1 MMIPPRIRMTKGFAL
16 GVTALAIAPGFAEAQ
31 QAANPSNANISTGSG
46 AGTSPGVSPGSLPS
60 AESITNTQPGQPG
73 LPDDSGGTRTMPAP
87 GLPDLENPS
96 YGPPYSSDPYEIDGP
111 PTSPF
116 DDATGIGPNLPGG
129 LSGFRTR
136 TASPEK
142 FKAVNARLMSEARA
156 ISDPADRALSFDR
169 VARAKIL
176 VDEWEQAIQ
185 ALTEGG
191 QSATVITDP
200 LIRDVRLEA
209 LTSTAIALAEELVR
223 EATIKDVYRDPL
235 DNRPPRTLEV
245 RLDYL
250 RTASRSIALGGNL
263 AFAIQGEDYRSLA
276 LFNLVQNQAINSQ
289 AVSRFAEDRDP
300 GLEVRSTSELNDL
313 RQMAD
318 TMLVEAESEAVRI
331 PLAVWRDQAL
341 VRVASSA
348 AASGQYNRGLMI
360 ARKIPQPENRADAQI
375 RLAEMMARANRARAA
390 TAAYQEAVQSVVA
403 IPLEDPRASLGA
415 VLLDSLLAVGRFQ
428 DARSAAVLIR
438 DPLLRTRALGAVAK
452 SMGERGLT
460 NLVEEWV
467 NSEPDPMLRDRLRR
481 EASEGYVD
489 WLQRSR
495 PSDHNANLMPDIM
508 PRNELPGMLPPIE
521 DVPPAPQPM
530 PE

>member
-1 MMIPPRIRMTKGFAL
+1 MAWSRL
-16 GVTALAIAPGFAEAQ
+16 SIAPGLTMAQ
-31 QAANPSNANISTGSG
+31 QAANPNEANISTGSG

-87 GLPDLENPS
+87 GLPNLESPS
-96 YGPPYSSDPYEIDGP
+96 YGPSYNSNPNEIDGP
-111 PTSPF
+111 PTLPF
-116 DDATGIGPNLPGG
+116 EDATGLGPDIS
-129 LSGFRTR
+129 SGITGFHTR
-136 TASPEK
+136 SATPEQI
-142 FKAVNARLMSEARA
+142 KAVNARLMSEARA
-156 ISDPADRALSFDR
+156 IVDPADRALSFDR

-176 VDEWEQAIQ
+176 VDEWEEAIQ

-191 QSATVITDP
+191 QSAVTIPDS

-209 LTSTAIALAEELVR
+209 LTSTSIALAEELVR

-235 DNRPPRTLEV
+235 DNRPPRTLQV

-263 AFAIQGEDYRSLA
+263 AFAIRSEDYRSLA
-276 LFNLVQNQAINSQ
+276 LFNLVQNQATNSQ
-289 AVSRFAEDRDP
+289 AVSRFAEDGDA
-300 GLEVRSTSELNDL
+300 GLEVRSTGELNDL

-318 TMLVEAESEAVRI
+318 TMLVEAESEALRI

-348 AASGQYNRGLMI
+348 AASGQYSRGLTI

-375 RLAEMMARANRARAA
+375 RLAEMMARANRSKAA

-428 DARSAAVLIR
+428 DARSAAVLIK
-438 DPLLRTRALGAVAK
+438 DPLLRTRAWARWP
-452 SMGERGLT
+452 SR
-460 NLVEEWV
+460 W
-467 NSEPDPMLRDRLRR
+467 
-481 EASEGYVD
+481 ASGV
-489 WLQRSR
+489 
-495 PSDHNANLMPDIM
+495 
-508 PRNELPGMLPPIE
+508 
-521 DVPPAPQPM
+521 
-530 PE
+530 